1 MFVALRWRSSPLC
14 GSSSGCRGGK
24 SPAIKESDHDT
35 QQLKVDVIFDKLM
48 RTYGANGAAV
58 IHKALLNG
66 AITQEIRRKVRR
78 VCLVH

>member
-1 MFVALRWRSSPLC
+1 MNTQ
-14 GSSSGCRGGK
+14 
-24 SPAIKESDHDT
+24 KE
-35 QQLKVDVIFDKLM
+35 KIDVIFDKLM

-66 AITQEIRRKVRR
+66 AITQEIRRKVLR